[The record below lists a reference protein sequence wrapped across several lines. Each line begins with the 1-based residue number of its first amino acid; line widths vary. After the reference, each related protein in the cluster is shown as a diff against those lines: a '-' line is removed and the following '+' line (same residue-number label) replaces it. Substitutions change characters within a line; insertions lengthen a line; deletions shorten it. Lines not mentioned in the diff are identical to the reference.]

1 MVSAGYRASETLERT
16 RDGQRRK
23 QKKKKKTPRQIQQEN
38 ENETKL
44 VAPIAPTPI
53 ILGNKPLKKNIMHG
67 EKNATLNS
75 SPENKKKSHQKQ
87 RDIGTAKKIYSRL
100 GGNKQQ
106 KKADFKKKKTQEMRD
121 V

>member
-1 MVSAGYRASETLERT
+1 MDKGES
-16 RDGQRRK
+16 
-23 QKKKKKTPRQIQQEN
+23 KKKKKTPRQIQQEN

-75 SPENKKKSHQKQ
+75 SPENK
-87 RDIGTAKKIYSRL
+87 
-100 GGNKQQ
+100 Q
-106 KKADFKKKKTQEMRD
+106 KKKPPKAERYRNSKENLLKTRGE
-121 V
+121 

>member
-1 MVSAGYRASETLERT
+1 MDKS
-16 RDGQRRK
+16 
-23 QKKKKKTPRQIQQEN
+23 QKKKKKRPRQFNQQEKN

-53 ILGNKPLKKNIMHG
+53 ILGNKPLKKNTMHE

-75 SPENKKKSHQKQ
+75 NPENKKKKPPKAVA
-87 RDIGTAKKIYSRL
+87 RERYRTAKKTYSSL

-106 KKADFKKKKTQEMRD
+106 
-121 V
+121 

>member
-1 MVSAGYRASETLERT
+1 MDKA
-16 RDGQRRK
+16 K
-23 QKKKKKTPRQIQQEN
+23 QKKRHRAKFKQQEN

-53 ILGNKPLKKNIMHG
+53 ILGNKPLKKIQCTG
-67 EKNATLNS
+67 KKNATLNS

-87 RDIGTAKKIYSRL
+87 SPGRDIETAKKTYSSL

-106 KKADFKKKKTQEMRD
+106 
-121 V
+121 